1 MAADFVIYRIIGNA
15 LPPRHDAEHT
25 RRNLKFV
32 LEREPVLEGCD
43 KRWLLNRMV
52 NADLEAECIA
62 MIEASGQGLHVI
74 PFEPRSYRA
83 AFYDASG
90 MPAEFNPF
98 GRDPEQAAPS
108 YVPVKAY
115 EWMMRH
121 KSLSLIDLNAA
132 RNVAVELGRAEAAWV
147 LPLDGWSFFTREAW
161 RDMVA
166 GIAASP
172 DALYAMLPLSR
183 LEDNGQL
190 DDPACLPAATDEP
203 QIAFRRDAPDRFDE
217 RRRYGNMNKA
227 ELLLR
232 LGYPGPWDRWQAAP
246 WETMPPLIVQAPD
259 RFVACGRVYRLAS
272 GASGEVEESSG
283 SRHLAR
289 YRGVSRLA
297 HRIDRLLLR
306 QHRDGHGGRDHGA
319 LLPLATW
326 PAASS
331 LADLERLAAA
341 PLAAIGLPDGRTP
354 DRAAL
359 WEGLRSASVLTASGV
374 LAGRR
379 DHLDRAGQLLHAWF
393 VDPATAMHP
402 HALPGRAAPG
412 SWRHGGWIDRRDLW
426 TLPALCRSL
435 QAAGALPREDHDAIA
450 DWCGRMLD
458 AQDDPGQ
465 PRFAHGARNSIGT
478 WMHLLRL
485 SLSVFAGRETE
496 AAHLIMGSTL
506 RLVAQCDGDGRQ
518 PFEDAQPRPR
528 HHGLF
533 NLTAWILLA
542 GLCRSLGTDI
552 WLYRGIEGQSICRM
566 LCHAAEKARLAPA
579 GERSYLQRWIAA
591 LLMLTPDNAADRA
604 LLPRRYIRPDLP
616 WGDDP
621 DRGLPPHWWFF
632 LLWRELRDSPAERT
646 GASLGDREGAT
657 A

>member
-32 LEREPVLEGCD
+32 LEREPELPGCG

-52 NADLEAECIA
+52 DGDLEAECIA
-62 MIEASGQGLHVI
+62 MIKASGQGLHVI
-74 PFEPRSYRA
+74 PFDPQSYRA

-98 GRDPEQAAPS
+98 GRDPEQTSPWQ
-108 YVPVKAY
+108 VPVKAY

-121 KSLSLIDLNAA
+121 KSLRLIDLNAA
-132 RNVAVELGRAEAAWV
+132 RNLAVELGRTDAAWV
-147 LPLDGWSFFTREAW
+147 LPLDGWSFFTLEAW
-161 RDMVA
+161 RAMVA

-203 QIAFRRDAPDRFDE
+203 QIAFRHDAPDRFDE
-217 RRRYGNMNKA
+217 RLRYGNMNKA

-232 LGYPGPWDRWQAAP
+232 LGHPGPWDRWQAAP
-246 WETMPPLIVQAPD
+246 WETMPPLAAQAPG

-272 GASGEVEESSG
+272 GASGEVEENSG
-283 SRHLAR
+283 SRHVAR

-306 QHRDGHGGRDHGA
+306 HHRDGQGGRDHGA
-319 LLPLATW
+319 LLPQATW
-326 PAASS
+326 PAASA
-331 LADLERLAAA
+331 LADLAREAE
-341 PLAAIGLPDGRTP
+341 AIGNGPIPHQGATDITEGRFAA
-354 DRAAL
+354 RAAL
-359 WEGLRSASVLTASGV
+359 WDCLRSASVLTASGV
-374 LAGRR
+374 LAGRK
-379 DHLDRAGQLLHAWF
+379 DHLEGSARLLRARF
-393 VDPATAMHP
+393 VDPATALHP
-402 HALPGRAAPG
+402 DARHAASGAG
-412 SWRHGGWIDRRDLW
+412 RHGGWIDFRDLW
-426 TLPALCRSL
+426 MLPALCRSL
-435 QAAGALPREDHDAIA
+435 QSAGALPEDDHDAIVA
-450 DWCGRMLD
+450 WCCGLLD
-458 AQDDPGQ
+458 AQADSGRPG
-465 PRFAHGARNSIGT
+465 FAHEARNSIGT

-496 AAHLIMGSTL
+496 AAQLIMGSTL

-518 PFEDAQPRPR
+518 PFEDAQSRPLHR
-528 HHGLF
+528 RLF
-533 NLTAWILLA
+533 NLTAWALLA
-542 GLCRSLGTDI
+542 GLCRSLGTDL

-566 LCHAAEKARLAPA
+566 LSHAAERARQAPA
-579 GERSYLQRWIAA
+579 DERSYLQRWIGA
-591 LLMLTPDNAADRA
+591 LLMLTPNNAADRA
-604 LLPRRYIRPDLP
+604 LLPRRNIRPDLH
-616 WGDDP
+616 WRDDP

-632 LLWRELRDSPAERT
+632 LLWRELRQPGLAGGSRAE
-646 GASLGDREGAT
+646 A
-657 A
+657 